1 MKKLLSLV
9 AVMLVASLT
18 MFASAQDIVGKWRVD
33 TEAMNA
39 GTEMEDANVDM
50 VLFTYAEDKSGTLN
64 LGYDITES
72 LDDTTKM
79 RIEMRIDMSYTW
91 ECSGDQLSMTTSNID
106 FEFGDI
112 SFIPSSPEYEA
123 AIPMLRQ
130 MLEQQFEADKEEMI
144 KDFGINSGTTTIESL
159 TADRM
164 VFINDKGERM
174 TLIRVE

>member
-33 TEAMNA
+33 PNFF
-39 GTEMEDANVDM
+39 ANIEEEGVKVDM
-50 VLFTYAEDKSGTLN
+50 VLFTYAENKSGTCN
-64 LGYDITES
+64 FVMDMTQPI
-72 LDDTTKM
+72 DATTKM
-79 RIEMRIDMSYTW
+79 RIEWRVDMSYTW
-91 ECSGDQLSMTTSNID
+91 ECSGDQLSMTISNID
-106 FEFGDI
+106 FELDDI
-112 SFIPSSPEYEA
+112 SFIPSSPEQEA

-130 MLEQQFEADKEEMI
+130 MLEQEFDANKEQWAKELDI
-144 KDFGINSGTTTIESL
+144 ISGTTTIESL

-164 VFINDKGERM
+164 VFIDDNGERM

>member
-18 MFASAQDIVGKWRVD
+18 MFASAQDIVGKWSVD
-33 TEAMNA
+33 TNFF
-39 GTEMEDANVDM
+39 ANIEEEGANFDM
-50 VLFTYAEDKSGTLN
+50 VLFTYAEDKSGTFSILMN
-64 LGYDITES
+64 ITVS
-72 LDDTTKM
+72 WDDTTKM
-79 RIEMRIDMSYTW
+79 RFEERVDVSYTW

-106 FEFGDI
+106 FELGDI

-130 MLEQQFEADKEEMI
+130 MFEQELDANKEQWAKEM
-144 KDFGINSGTTTIESL
+144 GIISGTTTIESL
-159 TADRM
+159 TAYRM
-164 VFINDKGERM
+164 VLIYDTGERM

>member
-33 TEAMNA
+33 TNFF
-39 GTEMEDANVDM
+39 ANIEVEGVKFDM

-79 RIEMRIDMSYTW
+79 RIEMRIDISYTW

>member
-33 TEAMNA
+33 TEAMIA
-39 GTEMEDANVDM
+39 GTEMEGAKFDM
-50 VLFTYAEDKSGTLN
+50 VFTYAEDKSGTCN
-64 LGYDITES
+64 VVMDMTQPI
-72 LDDTTKM
+72 DATTKM
-79 RIEMRIDMSYTW
+79 HIELRVDMSYTW
-91 ECSGDQLSMTTSNID
+91 VREGDKLTTTPSDID
-106 FEFGDI
+106 LELGDI
-112 SFIPSSPEYEA
+112 SFIPSSPEQEA

-130 MLEQQFEADKEEMI
+130 MFEQQFDANKEQLAKEI
-144 KDFGINSGTTTIESL
+144 GIESGTITIESL

-164 VFINDKGERM
+164 VVISDKGERM

>member
-1 MKKLLSLV
+1 MKKLLLLV

-33 TEAMNA
+33 TNFFANIE
-39 GTEMEDANVDM
+39 TEGAKVDM
-50 VLFTYAEDKSGTLN
+50 VLTYAEDKSGTLN
-64 LGYDITES
+64 LGYGITES
-72 LDDTTKM
+72 LDATTKM
-79 RIEMRIDMSYTW
+79 RFEMRIDMSYTW
-91 ECSGDQLSMTTSNID
+91 ECSGDQLSMNSSNID
-106 FEFGDI
+106 LELGDI

-144 KDFGINSGTTTIESL
+144 KDFGIMSGTTTIESL

>member
-33 TEAMNA
+33 PNFF
-39 GTEMEDANVDM
+39 ANIEEEGANFDM
-50 VLFTYAEDKSGTLN
+50 VLTYAEDKSGTWN
-64 LGYDITES
+64 VGCDITES
-72 LDDTTKM
+72 LDATTKM
-79 RIEMRIDMSYTW
+79 RIEMRIDISYTW

-106 FEFGDI
+106 LELGDI
-112 SFIPSSPEYEA
+112 SFITSCPEFEA

-130 MLEQQFEADKEEMI
+130 MLEQQFEADKEEKI
-144 KDFGINSGTTTIESL
+144 KDFGIISGTTTIESL

-164 VFINDKGERM
+164 VLIDDTERI

>member
-18 MFASAQDIVGKWRVD
+18 MFASAQDIVGKWSVD
-33 TEAMNA
+33 TNFF
-39 GTEMEDANVDM
+39 ANIEEEGANFDM
-50 VLFTYAEDKSGTLN
+50 VLFTYAEDKSGTFSILM
-64 LGYDITES
+64 DITVS
-72 LDDTTKM
+72 WDATTKM
-79 RIEMRIDMSYTW
+79 RFEEHVDVSYTW
-91 ECSGDQLSMTTSNID
+91 VREGDQLSLTTSNID
-106 FEFGDI
+106 FELDDI

-130 MLEQQFEADKEEMI
+130 MFEQEFDANKEQWAKEL
-144 KDFGINSGTTTIESL
+144 GIISGTTTIESL

-164 VFINDKGERM
+164 VLIDDTGKRM

>member
-33 TEAMNA
+33 TNFFAII
-39 GTEMEDANVDM
+39 EMEGAKVDM
-50 VLFTYAEDKSGTLN
+50 VLTYAEDKSGTLN

-72 LDDTTKM
+72 LDATTKM
-79 RIEMRIDMSYTW
+79 RIEMRIDTSYTW

-106 FEFGDI
+106 YELGDI
-112 SFIPSSPEYEA
+112 SFIPSSPEQEA

-144 KDFGINSGTTTIESL
+144 KDFGIMSGTTTIESL

>member
-33 TEAMNA
+33 PEAIIA
-39 GTEMEDANVDM
+39 GTEMEGAKVDM
-50 VLFTYAEDKSGTLN
+50 VLTYAEDKSGTMN
-64 LGYDITES
+64 VGYDITES
-72 LDDTTKM
+72 LDATTKM

-91 ECSGDQLSMTTSNID
+91 ECSGDQLSMTSSNID
-106 FEFGDI
+106 FELGDI

-144 KDFGINSGTTTIESL
+144 KDFGIMSGTTTIESL